1 MSNRF
6 SQLRAVAVFSTLA
19 SVLLVSGCEILTKDY
34 TAIKKTGDKKSSV
47 AVQAYNVDDYYQV
60 EHEGRTYIFDDKK
73 TYLSFLAT
81 GETVFRLT
89 RIGAGKNGET
99 IVFGLTKKDKKKTS
113 GIGSV
118 MMYDNLVEGAS
129 EGFYAEL
136 YLEGR
141 IYVFDNWSDVRA
153 FRTVGEAPYRLTD
166 IGAGPNGKTVVY
178 VLNKSNK
185 KVRPD
190 TLIKRFKA
198 VHSK

>member
-6 SQLRAVAVFSTLA
+6 SQFSTAAVSSTLA
-19 SVLLVSGCEILTKDY
+19 SVLLLSGCEILTKDY
-34 TAIKKTGDKKSSV
+34 TAIKKAQENKVSV

-73 TYLSFLAT
+73 TYLSFLDT
-81 GETVFRLT
+81 GDTVFRLT

-99 IVFGLTKKDKKKTS
+99 LVFGLTKKDKKKTS

-136 YLEGR
+136 YSDGR
-141 IYVFDNWSDVRA
+141 IYVFDNWDDVQA

-166 IGAGPNGKTVVY
+166 IGAGPEGKTVVY

-185 KVRPD
+185 KARPD
-190 TLIKRFKA
+190 SLIKRFKL